1 MTTKIFN
8 STQLSV
14 NPLAGQT
21 LPSPVPVLEALALLR
36 ATFEVG
42 RPDLL
47 GGDLYLRVFGPV
59 GLFLVK
65 LFHVVHLF
73 KRTEVKQH
81 ISVNARTIHQ
91 L

>member
-1 MTTKIFN
+1 MQVVHSSVSL
-8 STQLSV
+8 ST
-14 NPLAGQT
+14 
-21 LPSPVPVLEALALLR
+21 PVPVLEALALLR

-47 GGDLYLRVFGPV
+47 GGDLYLRIYGPV
-59 GLFLVK
+59 GLFLVN
-65 LFHVVHLF
+65 LFHVHLF

-81 ISVNARTIHQ
+81 SSVNARIITALYNPEPRSIHQ